1 MARNLNKLQPV
12 HFSLISHL
20 AQSDSRLYDALSQLS
35 LVVSEILKEFTI
47 DASGFFKADVKG
59 VGIRYLSQTP
69 QPVLSNHEVMFWRD
83 QGQKDG
89 LLFRHTDGTGDF
101 YYHLMRGDG
110 GVYTPTLANVANLDG
125 STAYVCQYS
134 RHGNMVT
141 VSGKVD
147 VNPTAAV
154 ATRLGIS
161 LPIASA
167 FTVAEDCGGVAFA
180 LAIAGQGAAILADA
194 VNDRAQMEWIAGD
207 LTNQPMHFSFMYRV
221 K

>member
-12 HFSLISHL
+12 HFSLIAHL

-89 LLFRHTDGTGDF
+89 
-101 YYHLMRGDG
+101 
-110 GVYTPTLANVANLDG
+110 
-125 STAYVCQYS
+125 
-134 RHGNMVT
+134 
-141 VSGKVD
+141 
-147 VNPTAAV
+147 
-154 ATRLGIS
+154 
-161 LPIASA
+161 
-167 FTVAEDCGGVAFA
+167 
-180 LAIAGQGAAILADA
+180 
-194 VNDRAQMEWIAGD
+194 
-207 LTNQPMHFSFMYRV
+207 
-221 K
+221 